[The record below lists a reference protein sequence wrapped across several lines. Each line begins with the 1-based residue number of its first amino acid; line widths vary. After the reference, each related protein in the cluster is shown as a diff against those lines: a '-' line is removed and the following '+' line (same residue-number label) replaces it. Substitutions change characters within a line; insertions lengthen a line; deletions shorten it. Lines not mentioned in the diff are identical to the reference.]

1 MTKSEINSWLNSER
15 DWTNGLRLFMHFS
28 DNYFLKV
35 VFQTNGESE
44 FNKERMIEE
53 LKMVLQSTETKI
65 VHIEDPKLQL
75 QKKQAIETRMFSD
88 EEWARLPEVGKQLK
102 YNINK
107 WYSERG
113 FLRAK
118 LPEQESIQ
126 ERYDL
131 AVKIKQLTRDI
142 KNGFD
147 ELKYYK
153 KHGHMPP
160 ANDHV
165 DFGHDNMTISQ
176 LYKRKDNLI
185 TYVSKFKNDTEK
197 TAKVKNW
204 QKEIE
209 VLTRRLSA
217 V

>member
-1 MTKSEINSWLNSER
+1 MTKSEINSWLSGER

-28 DNYFLKV
+28 DNYFLKI
-35 VFQTNGESE
+35 VFQTIGESE

-53 LKMVLQSTETKI
+53 LKVLISKQTTN
-65 VHIEDPKLQL
+65 VRIEDPKMQL
-75 QKKQAIETRMFSD
+75 HKKQNIETRMFSE
-88 EEWARLPEVGKQLK
+88 EEWVRLPEVGKQLK

-131 AVKIKQLTRDI
+131 AVQIKQLTRDI

-160 ANDHV
+160 ANDLL

-176 LYKRKDNLI
+176 LFKRKDNLT
-185 TYVSKFKNDTEK
+185 TYVSKFKHDIEK
-197 TAKVKNW
+197 SPKVSNW

-209 VLTRRLSA
+209 AITWRLSA